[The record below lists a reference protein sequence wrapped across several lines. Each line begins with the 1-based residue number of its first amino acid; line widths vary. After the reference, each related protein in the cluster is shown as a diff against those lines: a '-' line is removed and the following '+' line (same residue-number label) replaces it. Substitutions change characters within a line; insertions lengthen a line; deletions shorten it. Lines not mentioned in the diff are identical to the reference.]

1 MRERKPRLSFQ
12 TLRVLRLFMNQP
24 VSKLAGSDIW
34 KEIGI
39 QSGTLY
45 PILARLEKAGWL
57 GSEWESIDPKEA
69 ARPRKRLYWITGL
82 GQTEAHSAF
91 AELDMSEGQRAWNMS

>member
-1 MRERKPRLSFQ
+1 MSKRKPRLSHQ
-12 TLRVLRLFMNQP
+12 TLKVLSLFMSQP
-24 VSKLAGSDIW
+24 ASRLAGSDIW
-34 KEIGI
+34 RETGI

-57 GSEWESIDPKEA
+57 DSEWESIDPKEA

-82 GQTEAHSAF
+82 GQTEARSAF
-91 AELDMSEGQRAWNMS
+91 AELDLAEGMRAWNMS